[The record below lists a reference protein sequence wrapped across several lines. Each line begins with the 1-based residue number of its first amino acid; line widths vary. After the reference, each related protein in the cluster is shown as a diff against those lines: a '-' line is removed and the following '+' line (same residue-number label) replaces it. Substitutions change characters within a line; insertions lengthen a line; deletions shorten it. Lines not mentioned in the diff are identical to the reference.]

1 MPKRWLSELVNGHF
15 GRLNKICQVK
25 FFKVSMQE
33 MTISCDGDT
42 WTIFTSTTLKNM
54 TKTFKVVPQQ
64 NRYLCEWA
72 FDQVLKM
79 TCLIIL
85 VLDTHY

>member
-1 MPKRWLSELVNGHF
+1 MIFFVHSTNKELTNVPKRWLNELVNGHC
-15 GRLNKICQVK
+15 GRLNKICHVK

-64 NRYLCEWA
+64 N
-72 FDQVLKM
+72 
-79 TCLIIL
+79 
-85 VLDTHY
+85 

>member
-64 NRYLCEWA
+64 N
-72 FDQVLKM
+72 
-79 TCLIIL
+79 
-85 VLDTHY
+85 